1 MNNKERREEEAMKVK
16 ELLTKSAIN
25 NNTSKGV
32 RFDQGKLRYDLVN
45 PWAHEQMV
53 RVITK
58 GANKYAERNWE
69 KGMLWSRVIGSL
81 KRHIA
86 AVEKG
91 EDYDFYPD
99 TCEECRNGTCTNH
112 TGELH
117 AAQIQCNGHF
127 LTAYYKIY
135 PQGDDRPHLYLKR
148 PKIGL
153 DIDEVLCN
161 WLGAWRE
168 KFNITDVPT
177 SWFFDREIRDR
188 FKELE
193 HHGELDEF
201 YSNLQPLIKPSD
213 IPFEPHFYI
222 TSRPCSHETSVKW
235 LDKHGFPAK
244 PVYSVGLGQSKLE
257 VAKEAGVEIFV
268 DDSYDNFIALNNG
281 GICCFL
287 YDQPHNQRYNVGFK
301 RIKSLGEL
309 V

>member
-153 DIDEVLCN
+153 DIDEVLCD
-161 WLGAWRE
+161 WVGAWSQ
-168 KFNITDVPT
+168 KFGYPIPENWNF
-177 SWFFDREIRDR
+177 SYAN
-188 FKELE
+188 KEHFE
-193 HHGELDEF
+193 SFTPEELNEF
-201 YSNLQPLIKPSD
+201 YLNIPVKRQPSE
-213 IPFEPHFYI
+213 IPFEPHCYI
-222 TSRPCSHETSVKW
+222 TSRSVPVELTKQW
-235 LDKHGFPAK
+235 LQKNGFATV
-244 PVYSVGLGQSKLE
+244 PVYSVGFGQSKVE
-257 VAKEAGVEIFV
+257 VTKQSGIDIFV
-268 DDSYDNFIALNNG
+268 DDSFHNFVELNNA
-281 GICCFL
+281 GICTFL
-287 YDQPHNQRYNVGFK
+287 MDAPHNRRYDVGYK
-301 RIKSLGEL
+301 RIYNLKEL
-309 V
+309 I